1 MSVFALEIRNTRKS
15 VIRWMISIS
24 AVIIFLLT
32 FFPSMQTESMKE
44 MTGAKLD
51 GIDPSLL
58 AAMGLDRLI
67 DFTVITNFFGYALQY
82 ITLAI
87 MVFITHQAVSLLIKE
102 ETDGTIEYLYGK
114 PLSRGEIFTGKLFAQ
129 ISMFIVMLLVFA
141 IITVAGYLCFSDFT
155 PGAAIKESAIFYG
168 AIFFIGLVFMSVG
181 VLMSTLIK
189 SNKSASSVSISIVF
203 ATFII
208 GIMSILVKGMS
219 FLGYLSPMDWIK
231 TQKLMTDGILPREWF
246 IGIVLIAGSNLAAYV
261 KYRKKDLLV

>member
-1 MSVFALEIRNTRKS
+1 MNVFALEIRNTRKS
-15 VIRWMISIS
+15 AISWMISIS

-51 GIDPSLL
+51 GIDPALL
-58 AAMGLDRLI
+58 AAMGLDRLV

-82 ITLAI
+82 ITLAV
-87 MVFITHQAVSLLIKE
+87 MVFITHQAVSMLVKE

-114 PLSRGEIFTGKLFAQ
+114 PLSRGEIFFGKLLAQ
-129 ISMFIVMLLVFA
+129 IIVFIMMLLVFS

-155 PGAAIKESAIFYG
+155 PVAAIKESAIFYG
-168 AIFFIGLVFMSVG
+168 AILYIGLVFMSVG

-203 ATFII
+203 ATFIL
-208 GIMSILVKGMS
+208 GIMSILIKGMS

-231 TQKLMTDGILPREWF
+231 TQKLMTDGILIQEWI
-246 IGIVLIAGSNLAAYV
+246 IGLVLIVGCNLTAYI
-261 KYRKKDLLV
+261 KYSRRDLLV